1 MTKQKQ
7 FFYLFI
13 LFPFLNFFLVMEH
26 KLIENMNK
34 QKDNVAYIKYPH
46 YLISYGTK
54 KYCIC
59 DGETFINLNFKSLL
73 MMPSRLIYINIYMYT
88 SFDINLFHFFFL
100 LFERKSNLRSW
111 SEKYEFTI
119 NPSFGVIT
127 KS

>member
-46 YLISYGTK
+46 YFIHTAQKNIVYVMVKPSLI
-54 KYCIC
+54 
-59 DGETFINLNFKSLL
+59 
-73 MMPSRLIYINIYMYT
+73 
-88 SFDINLFHFFFL
+88 
-100 LFERKSNLRSW
+100 
-111 SEKYEFTI
+111 
-119 NPSFGVIT
+119 
-127 KS
+127 